1 MCVQELWCKKVP
13 PSQSQLLA
21 CQHHPSKVPRE
32 DPGPPPPLPD
42 QAAVARLAAAADK
55 IGVLLQNHHQG
66 FLPNKRQQRMGG
78 LAALELVQAVRQ
90 LVSPTLTPQRP
101 DAPQGSL
108 SSSQPTALPPT
119 ALLPGANARPSF
131 VCQWFHWRAARSKE
145 RSAAPLR

>member
-32 DPGPPPPLPD
+32 DASPPPPLPD
-42 QAAVARLAAAADK
+42 KAAVAQLVAAADK

-78 LAALELVQAVRQ
+78 LAALELAQAVRQ
-90 LVSPTLTPQRP
+90 LVSTLRNP
-101 DAPQGSL
+101 
-108 SSSQPTALPPT
+108 
-119 ALLPGANARPSF
+119 
-131 VCQWFHWRAARSKE
+131 
-145 RSAAPLR
+145 